1 MKDSVQL
8 VEAYFR
14 DLRDIRQTGGGVKE
28 ESYYGSLENLLNSVG
43 KSLKPRVRCII
54 QLMNRGAGHPDGGL
68 FTKEQWDH
76 GNEKTP
82 LLGQVPARG
91 VIEVKPTSDNSWIT
105 VESDQVSK
113 YWKKYQLVL
122 VTNYRDFVL
131 VGKDSA
137 GKPVK
142 LESYRLADSEDDFW
156 MKAAH
161 PLKFAREYA
170 VAFVEYLKR
179 AMLQAAPI
187 SSQKDL
193 AWFLASYARTANS
206 RLIGK
211 DIPAMNSVRSSLETA
226 LGLKFEGDNGEHFF
240 RSTLVQTVFYGLFSA
255 WALWYKKHSQTE
267 DRFDWRTAVWHLQ
280 IPAVQALFGQ
290 IVTPAHVGPLELED
304 TLDWATATLSR
315 VDHASFFSAFEEG
328 NAVQYFYE
336 PFLEAFDPELRKQ
349 LGVWYTPP
357 EIVQY
362 MVARVDT
369 VLKEELNIADG
380 LANPNVYV
388 LDPCC
393 GTGSYLIEV
402 IRYIYRTLKAK
413 GADALLASDLKQAA
427 LNRVFGFE
435 ILPAPFVVSHMQL
448 GLLLQNLGA
457 PLSDM
462 VHERAGVY
470 LTNAL
475 TGWEP
480 PDAEKEKA
488 FQAMFPELREEQ
500 TEARRV
506 KQQVPIL
513 VILGNPPYNAFAGT
527 ATTKEEKDSVAPYKE
542 GLIKKWGIKKFNLD
556 DLYVRF
562 FRMAERRIAEQT
574 GRGVVC
580 LISNFSYLAAPSF
593 VVMRERFLGEYDR
606 LWFDNMN
613 GDSRETG
620 KRTPDGKP
628 DPSVFST
635 EYNKAGIRVGTT
647 VSLLVRKTERD
658 EKPLV
663 RHRQFWG
670 SSKRFDLLNS
680 LNSPDINSDYQFLQ
694 PVQDNRYS
702 LRPSKVLPDYLVWP
716 KLIEIFDKMF
726 VGLEE
731 CRGGALIDID
741 KNKLKHRMELYFDSG
756 VDWDLLRSLKTGL
769 TGNAASFE
777 AKIVRERII
786 TKGKFNSQRLVQYMV
801 RPYDRRWCY
810 YSDFSSLWNRP
821 RPSLWAQCI
830 DASKFL
836 ISRFNCEAIPEGIPM
851 CVSSGLFDKQT
862 INRNPGAFPQFVY
875 PPSNKKNSKPKE
887 QAHLIQPEGAA
898 TKAIA
903 NLSLA
908 ARNYLSSL
916 GITNPDVDI
925 YTGGLIW
932 MHALAV
938 GYSSAYLSENADGI
952 RKDWP
957 RIPLPDNK
965 KLLEASAK
973 LGEEI
978 TALLDTDTPV
988 PEVTAST
995 PRSEIQKIA
1004 IVTKEGGGQLQ
1015 SKELAV
1021 NVGWGHAGQNGVVMP
1036 GKGKAVER
1044 NYTVEEKQSIISGAE
1059 QPGIP
1064 AEKAL
1069 ELLGERTFDIYLN
1082 GVAYWRNV
1090 PSKVWEYTIG
1100 GYQVIKKWLSY
1111 RENGLLGR
1119 PLTSDEVREV
1129 TNMARR
1135 VAAIILLQPTLDENY
1150 EQCKKSAY
1158 KWLTKTE
1165 QLAGFNEGDSYSS

>member
-28 ESYYGSLENLLNSVG
+28 ESYYGSLENLLNGVG

-76 GNEKTP
+76 GNEQTP

-91 VIEVKPTSDNSWIT
+91 VIEVKPTSDDSWIT

-161 PLKFAREYA
+161 PLKFAREHA
-170 VAFVEYLKR
+170 VTFVEYLKR
-179 AMLQAAPI
+179 ATLQAAPI

-226 LGLKFEGDNGEHFF
+226 LGLKFEGERGEHFF
-240 RSTLVQTVFYGLFSA
+240 RSTLVQSVFYGLFSA
-255 WALWYKKHSQTE
+255 WALWYKKHSYTATGN
-267 DRFDWRTAVWHLQ
+267 FDWRTAVWHLQ
-280 IPAVQALFGQ
+280 VPVVQALFGQ
-290 IVTPAHVGPLELED
+290 IVTPAHVEPLDLED
-304 TLDWATATLSR
+304 TLDWATATLNR
-315 VDHASFFSAFEEG
+315 VDPASFFSAFEEG
-328 NAVQYFYE
+328 KAVQYFYE

-362 MVARVDT
+362 MVARVDA
-369 VLKEELNIADG
+369 VLRDELNIADG
-380 LANPNVYV
+380 LADPNVYV

-402 IRYIYRTLKAK
+402 LRHIDQTLKTK

-427 LNRVFGFE
+427 LKRVFGFE
-435 ILPAPFVVSHMQL
+435 ILPAPFVVAHMQL

-457 PLSDM
+457 PLSDTA
-462 VHERAGVY
+462 HERAGVY

-480 PDAEKEKA
+480 LDAEKEKA

-500 TEARRV
+500 TEARKV

-527 ATTKEEKDSVAPYKE
+527 ASTKEEIDSVVPYKE
-542 GLIKKWGIKKFNLD
+542 GLVKTWGIKRYNLD

-562 FRMAERRIAEQT
+562 FRMAERRITEQT

-580 LISNFSYLAAPSF
+580 LISNFSYLSDPSF
-593 VVMRERFLGEYDR
+593 VVMRQRFLSEYDR
-606 LWFDNMN
+606 LWIDNMN

-620 KRTPDGKP
+620 KRTPEGKP

-635 EYNKAGIRVGTT
+635 DYNKSGIRVGTAVT
-647 VSLLVRKTERD
+647 LLVRKLERD
-658 EKPLV
+658 ERPLLKY
-663 RHRQFWG
+663 RQFWG
-670 SSKRFDLLNS
+670 SNKRADLLS
-680 LNSPDINSDYQFLQ
+680 TLQGTEISSQYELVQ
-694 PVQDNRYS
+694 PVIGSRYS
-702 LRPSKVLPDYLVWP
+702 FRPSEVSADYLSWP
-716 KLIEIFDKMF
+716 SLTELAAFMSN
-726 VGLEE
+726 GLMEK
-731 CRGGALIDID
+731 RGGALIDID
-741 KNKLKHRMELYFDSG
+741 HAKLEKRMLMYYDSSI
-756 VDWDLLRSLKTGL
+756 DWESLKSLRTGL
-769 TGNAASFE
+769 TENAAGYDPQKTREKALIKERFQKE
-777 AKIVRERII
+777 HLVR
-786 TKGKFNSQRLVQYMV
+786 YAV
-801 RPYDRRWCY
+801 RPFDTRWCY
-810 YSDFSSLWNRP
+810 YSTVNPLWNSARHN
-821 RPSLWAQCI
+821 LWAQHWVGNSFVMSRPVGVSSPEGEPI
-830 DASKFL
+830 SFTSYLGDNDYLRGHAYYIPLRL
-836 ISRFNCEAIPEGIPM
+836 ISTRAA
-851 CVSSGLFDKQT
+851 VK
-862 INRNPGAFPQFVY
+862 
-875 PPSNKKNSKPKE
+875 KPKE
-887 QAHLIQPEGAA
+887 QGHLIELEEIKPHI
-898 TKAIA
+898 TA
-903 NLSLA
+903 NLSPT
-908 ARNYLSSL
+908 ARKYLSSL
-916 GITNPDVDI
+916 GITNQDVDDH
-925 YTGGLIW
+925 TSSLLW
-932 MHALAV
+932 MHVLAI
-938 GYSSAYLSENADGI
+938 GYSPAYLRENADGI
-952 RKDWP
+952 RINWP
-957 RIPLPDNK
+957 RIPLPDT
-965 KLLEASAK
+965 KLLIEASAT
-973 LGEEI
+973 LGI
-978 TALLDTDTPV
+978 KIAALMDTRKPV
-988 PEVTAST
+988 PGVTVST

-1004 IVTKEGGGQLQ
+1004 IVTREDGGQLQ

-1044 NYTVEEKQSIISGAE
+1044 DYTVEEKQSIVSGAE
-1059 QPGIP
+1059 QLGIP

-1069 ELLGERTFDIYLN
+1069 ELLGDRTFDIYLN

-1100 GYQVIKKWLSY
+1100 GYQIIKKWLSY

-1158 KWLTKTE
+1158 KWPTKTV
-1165 QLAGFNEGDSYSS
+1165 

>member
-14 DLRDIRQTGGGVKE
+14 NLRDIRQTGGGVGE
-28 ESYYGSLENLLNSVG
+28 ESYYGTLENLLNGIG
-43 KSLKPRVRCII
+43 KGLKPQVRCII
-54 QLMNRGAGHPDGGL
+54 QLMNRGVGHPDGGI

-76 GNEKTP
+76 GDKQTP

-91 VIEVKPTSDNSWIT
+91 VIEVKPTSDDSWIT
-105 VESDQVSK
+105 ADGEQVSK
-113 YWKKYQLVL
+113 YWGKYQLVL
-122 VTNYRDFVL
+122 VTNYRDFIL
-131 VGKDSA
+131 VGKDNV

-142 LESYRLADSEDDFW
+142 LESYRLADSEEDFW

-161 PLKFAREYA
+161 PLKFVRQHAETL
-170 VAFVEYLKR
+170 VEYLKR
-179 AMLQAAPI
+179 AMLQSAPLY
-187 SSQKDL
+187 SPRDL
-193 AWFLASYARTANS
+193 AWFLASYARTAS
-206 RLIGK
+206 ARIEGK
-211 DIPAMNSVRSSLETA
+211 DIPTMNSVRSALEVA
-226 LGLKFEGDNGEHFF
+226 LELKFEGTKGEHFF
-240 RSTLVQTVFYGLFSA
+240 RSTLVQTIFYGIFSA
-255 WALWYKKHSQTE
+255 WVLWSKKHSHTSAE
-267 DRFDWRTAVWHLQ
+267 VFSWHDALWELKV
-280 IPAVQALFGQ
+280 PVMQALFGQ
-290 IVTPAHVGPLELED
+290 IVTPVHIGPLQLED
-304 TLDWATATLSR
+304 TLDWATATLNR
-315 VDHASFFSAFEEG
+315 VDRASFFNVFEEG
-328 NAVQYFYE
+328 KAVQYFYE

-369 VLKEELNIADG
+369 VLREELNIADG
-380 LANPNVYV
+380 LADPNVFV

-402 IRYIYRTLKAK
+402 LRRIYQTLKSK
-413 GADALLASDLKQAA
+413 GSDALLANDLKQAA
-427 LNRVFGFE
+427 LKRVFGFE

-457 PLSDM
+457 PLSDTT
-462 VHERAGVY
+462 HERAGVY

-480 PDAEKEKA
+480 LDVEKEKA

-500 TEARRV
+500 TEARKV

-527 ATTKEEKDSVAPYKE
+527 ATTKEEKDSVSPYKE

-593 VVMRERFLGEYDR
+593 VVMRERFVGEYDR

-647 VSLLVRKTERD
+647 VSLLIRKTERD

-663 RHRQFWG
+663 RYRQFWG
-670 SSKRFDLLNS
+670 SSKRSDLLNS
-680 LNSPDINSDYQFLQ
+680 LNVPDINNDYQDLQ
-694 PVQDNRYS
+694 PILENRYS
-702 LRPSKVLPDYLVWP
+702 LRPSAASATYLMWP
-716 KLIEIFDKMF
+716 RLVELSALTIQGMDED
-726 VGLEE
+726 
-731 CRGGALIDID
+731 RANALIDIEP
-741 KNKLKHRMELYFDSG
+741 KKLEKVVRRYFDESVTWEQFAMLG
-756 VDWDLLRSLKTGL
+756 TGL
-769 TGNAASFE
+769 SRESAAFDP
-777 AKIVRERII
+777 KKVRE
-786 TKGKFNSQRLVQYMV
+786 KAQKEDEFNQENICRYLF
-801 RPYDRRWCY
+801 RPYDLRWCY
-810 YSDFSSLWNRP
+810 YTNVPNVWKRSRPDLWHQHWDDNAWLMSRAAGV
-821 RPSLWAQCI
+821 AQ
-830 DASKFL
+830 
-836 ISRFNCEAIPEGIPM
+836 PEGVPFTY
-851 CVSSGLFDKQT
+851 S
-862 INRNPGAFPQFVY
+862 RNLIARDSIRGHAVAFPIRLLKK
-875 PPSNKKNSKPKE
+875 SDKNNKRPKE
-887 QAHLIQPEGAA
+887 QAHLIQPEEVE
-898 TKAIA
+898 TKTTA
-903 NLSLA
+903 NLSIA

-925 YTGGLIW
+925 HTGGLIW
-932 MHALAV
+932 MHALTV

-1044 NYTVEEKQSIISGAE
+1044 DYTVEEKQAIIDGTE
-1059 QPGIP
+1059 QLGISP
-1064 AEKAL
+1064 EKAL

-1082 GVAYWRNV
+1082 GVAYWKNI
-1090 PSKVWEYTIG
+1090 PAKVWTYTIG

-1111 RENGLLGR
+1111 READLLGC
-1119 PLTSDEVREV
+1119 PLTSDEAREV
-1129 TNMARR
+1129 MNTARR
-1135 VAAIILLQPTLDENY
+1135 IAAIILLQPTLDENY

-1158 KWLTKTE
+1158 KWPTKTR
-1165 QLAGFNEGDSYSS
+1165 